1 MAALKAKTIAFI
13 WPPVGARPQATALS
27 AGFASESHKR
37 LHGASGII
45 EVGEAVQTQRP
56 NVLPP
61 PPATKSC
68 NYPPT
73 EHRARRPPAR
83 AGHEETEREGRG
95 AAETD

>member
-13 WPPVGARPQATALS
+13 WPPVGARPRAMALS

-37 LHGASGII
+37 LYGASGII

-56 NVLPP
+56 SVLPT

-68 NYPPT
+68 RYPPT
-73 EHRARRPPAR
+73 EHRVGRPPAR
-83 AGHEETEREGRG
+83 AGHEETEGGERK